1 MKKTAKI
8 CAHLLYIY
16 TTQKATNMYNNINLK
31 KKNRKKKEKKKKF
44 AVQELLI
51 KEIIFIVSLPTFTS
65 IVFQNHKIQQC
76 LQEQ

>member
-31 KKNRKKKEKKKKF
+31 KKNRKKKKF

>member
-31 KKNRKKKEKKKKF
+31 KKTEKKRKKKKF